1 MLQVS
6 HLTKRYGHV
15 TALADVSFS
24 IRPGEVLGLIGPNG
38 SGKTTLFEC
47 LAGVLPADEG
57 AVLCDGQPLSPRDR
71 FRAFFYMPD
80 AIAPWPHQ
88 TVRWALAFAA
98 GFFGSQARKSDSQ
111 VRLPSQ
117 TPKSDLVGYSGGRA
131 NFAVYLTMVGAITA
145 LAYPLSCNVTLHA
158 PPLLRYLLLAAV
170 IPVGLT
176 SWVFATDRSPLWRGA
191 LAAIVV
197 VWSAANLT
205 DNVRLIRTTVANPP
219 VSEHHVLADYL
230 IAHRI
235 RYARAIYWDAYM
247 LDFLSRER
255 VIVAS
260 TDLIRIPEYQEEV
273 EAHAA
278 DAVVLQRL
286 PCSGDARVASWCV
299 QAPPR

>member
-117 TPKSDLVGYSGGRA
+117 TWIRSFQLEPLLDARIGELSKGQRKRVLLALGLLTPAPVLLADEPFDGLDLRQTREVGAALRSFASANRTLFLSIHQISDAARFCDRFILLSGGRVCGQGSLDDITGTTHTA
-131 NFAVYLTMVGAITA
+131 TLEDAFLALT
-145 LAYPLSCNVTLHA
+145 
-158 PPLLRYLLLAAV
+158 
-170 IPVGLT
+170 
-176 SWVFATDRSPLWRGA
+176 
-191 LAAIVV
+191 
-197 VWSAANLT
+197 
-205 DNVRLIRTTVANPP
+205 
-219 VSEHHVLADYL
+219 
-230 IAHRI
+230 
-235 RYARAIYWDAYM
+235 
-247 LDFLSRER
+247 
-255 VIVAS
+255 
-260 TDLIRIPEYQEEV
+260 
-273 EAHAA
+273 
-278 DAVVLQRL
+278 
-286 PCSGDARVASWCV
+286 
-299 QAPPR
+299 